1 MGQKCV
7 PEVLVSLALLE
18 TMACLAEMGE
28 MVSKVTLDFQVLTV
42 WITTVLARGQ
52 GPVFMRAIPYR
63 ALDDGTSLESLGCS
77 MCLQCSD
84 GETSDSLTG

>member
-7 PEVLVSLALLE
+7 AEVLGSPALLE

-42 WITTVLARGQ
+42 WITTFLARGQ

-63 ALDDGTSLESLGCS
+63 VLDDGAFLESLGCS
-77 MCLQCSD
+77 LCLQGSH
-84 GETSDSLTG
+84 GETSDSPTC